1 MDTKMIGWL
10 RLRIRLMVVRVEVIA
25 MQIRFSNL

>member
-1 MDTKMIGWL
+1 MDTKMIGRL
-10 RLRIRLMVVRVEVIA
+10 RLRIRLMVVRAEVIT